1 MKSVSYAKLWRAKTK
16 GGANQRARRTAL
28 VPRHKWAEGH
38 HRFGKGS
45 TKPRSIHARV
55 TLIYFSAHDRAL
67 DREPVAQRRSLLRL
81 RRRLRCRLHAPL
93 NRSTNGLL
101 ETTSRSC
108 NRVCTH
114 NFSLIIIRFETVR
127 LLERK
132 EDRSSIDCFNVE
144 GIEYHRILGM
154 IWFFGE
160 KEKRKI
166 RLGKYEARIIGGGSS
181 GTSSKFYITLCATM
195 MARFLFQW
203 RNDYFKIRWNF
214 DWTHDAF

>member
-16 GGANQRARRTAL
+16 GGANQGARRTAL
-28 VPRHKWAEGH
+28 VPHHKWAEGH

-101 ETTSRSC
+101 ETTSRATA
-108 NRVCTH
+108 RVCVR

-144 GIEYHRILGM
+144 GTECH
-154 IWFFGE
+154 
-160 KEKRKI
+160 
-166 RLGKYEARIIGGGSS
+166 RIIGIWSD
-181 GTSSKFYITLCATM
+181 
-195 MARFLFQW
+195 FLEKKKKENPVGKIRGEDNW
-203 RNDYFKIRWNF
+203 RRVERNVIEILYNVVRNDDGALSFPMAKRLL
-214 DWTHDAF
+214 